1 MSMPIKSN
9 NTLELRP
16 MSERDIP
23 RVLSIIAEYD
33 EDDAYDAQETYEE
46 SIDHQYCLFD
56 RNQVI
61 GVIGAKPIE
70 NTLDSYG
77 LSWTY
82 LQRSDRRSG
91 KGSQMLTWVIDIM
104 RERGG
109 RKAFVHASDYLDPE
123 EGDVYFDAR
132 EAYMRMGFS
141 QELKHPDYY
150 APGESMLVY
159 GMRLQQR
166 GELNSN
172 RILDDIKITDVDEI
186 PETNNAFWIAWE
198 LVPSGQGSTVADLE
212 RVFREVKSWGG
223 RSIFMAFPSEVV
235 KAAELLPSAKFRI
248 AGRLMDYYE
257 DGIDEVHYRYDLL
270 G

>member
-1 MSMPIKSN
+1 MSIKSN
-9 NTLELRP
+9 GNLELRP
-16 MSERDIP
+16 MHETDIP
-23 RVLSIIAEYD
+23 RVLAIIAEYD

-46 SIDHQYCLFD
+46 SIDYQYCLVE

-61 GVIGAKPIE
+61 GVIGAKPIP
-70 NTLDSYG
+70 NTVDAFG

-82 LQRSDRRSG
+82 LQRTDRRSG
-91 KGSQMLTWVIDIM
+91 KGTQMLNWIVEIM
-104 RERGG
+104 REQGG
-109 RKAFVHASDYLDPE
+109 RKAFVHASDYHDPE
-123 EGDVYFDAR
+123 EGDVYYDAR
-132 EAYMRMGFS
+132 EAYMRMGFI

-159 GMRLQQR
+159 GMRLQPR

-198 LVPSGQGSTVADLE
+198 LASPGQGSTVADFE
-212 RVFREVKSWGG
+212 KVFREVKSWGG
-223 RSIFMAFPSEVV
+223 RSLFMAFPSEVV
-235 KAAELLPSAKFRI
+235 KAAELLPSSKFRI

-257 DGIDEVHYRYDLL
+257 DGIDEVHYRHDLL

>member
-1 MSMPIKSN
+1 MAATIKSN
-9 NTLELRP
+9 GTLELRA
-16 MSERDIP
+16 MSESDIS

-33 EDDAYDAQETYEE
+33 EDDAYDAKETYEE
-46 SIDHQYCLFD
+46 SIDHQYCLFE
-56 RNQVI
+56 RNQLI

-70 NTLDSYG
+70 NTLDSFG

-82 LQRSDRRSG
+82 LQRADRRSG

-104 RERGG
+104 REQGG
-109 RKAFVHASDYLDPE
+109 RKAFVHASDYLDPD

-132 EAYMRMGFS
+132 EAYMRIGFA

-159 GMRLQQR
+159 GMRLQPR
-166 GELNSN
+166 GELNNN

-198 LVPSGQGSTVADLE
+198 LVNPGQGSTTADLE
-212 RVFREVKSWGG
+212 RVFKEVRSWGG
-223 RSIFMAFPSEVV
+223 RSIFMAFPSDVV
-235 KAAELLPSAKFRI
+235 KANELLPSAKFRI

-257 DGIDEVHYRYDLL
+257 DGIDEIHFRYDLL